1 MKNKNKTL
9 IEKKGWVIMKDSNF
23 PSTNYILLD
32 KSRLTDDATKRLDKG
47 WLPPT
52 GVAYYGNYESAYK
65 RLNLELA
72 EGGM

>member
-1 MKNKNKTL
+1 
-9 IEKKGWVIMKDSNF
+9 MKDSNF
-23 PSTNYILLD
+23 PSTNYMLFNKD
-32 KSRLTDDATKRLDKG
+32 KMSASVLQRFAEGRLPGR
-47 WLPPT
+47 